1 MSEVSDISEQTGP
14 EPSNEQIVDSVAA
27 SNRRDFL
34 TTATT
39 LAMVGGLAAGY
50 GTFFSFAGHFLYP
63 TGKKLAWLFVS
74 TLDAIGPGDSLSFE
88 SPSGVKVVIKRRAES
103 TAASADDF
111 IALSSTCPHLGCRV
125 HWEPQNNRFFCPCHN
140 GEFDPSGNPTGGP
153 VLAANQS
160 LPRYPLR
167 VEGGMLFIEMSV
179 GDVGS
184 QEGLI
189 ERPVGSSMA
198 DLDAAGDSPWA

>member
-1 MSEVSDISEQTGP
+1 MSEDSGISGQINPEPTSEQSDDAVG
-14 EPSNEQIVDSVAA
+14 A

-39 LAMVGGLAAGY
+39 VCMVGGLAAGY
-50 GTFFSFAGHFLYP
+50 GMFFSFAGHFLYP

-74 TLDAIGPGDSLSFE
+74 TVDAISPGESLSFQ

-103 TAASADDF
+103 KTVSADDF

-153 VLAANQS
+153 VLAANQQ

-167 VEGGMLFIEMSV
+167 VEGGMLFIELSV
-179 GDVGS
+179 GDIGS
-184 QEGLI
+184 RDELI
-189 ERPVGSSMA
+189 GRPDGSSVA
-198 DLDAAGDSPWA
+198 DRNAAKESPWA